1 MDREADCFAVFD
13 EQRRLNRVE
22 VLVRAHHDRCLA
34 KGAPK
39 LFAAMR
45 AGAAD
50 GHVEIEIDRLSA
62 RRKSNGRQARPART
76 GRVARAEVRHRQVVA
91 PPTIAGAEP
100 VALSTVHVRETA
112 PPPGEPAVEWF
123 LLTSL
128 DVDSTETAV
137 LDEAGGLVP
146 GFALPAPR
154 GTGEEPVAGLAAV
167 SAPCA
172 AAAAAEGD
180 GAPRAAAGLADFG
193 AERPG
198 SGDDPATAL
207 GGAAGGLANRLEQ
220 QPSVGGPTLETG
232 AGAVGE
238 SYCRRDEASPA
249 GHRFTLP
256 AASFV
261 SWFLAC
267 SSTQVSPTG
276 A

>member
-1 MDREADCFAVFD
+1 MLRCGFEAPPGGTARPADEPPPAAAQETAPKTRRWVDGLRDIDRAAAALSRKTRVLSVMDREADCFAVFD

-50 GHVEIEIDRLSA
+50 GHVEIELDRLSA
-62 RRKSNGRQARPART
+62 RRKSSGRQARPARI

-137 LDEAGGLVP
+137 AVIGYYLRRWRIEDLFRVLKSGCRVEHLAFHTADRLQRAVTINTVIAWRLMVMTLLGRDVP
-146 GFALPAPR
+146 GCDAQLLF
-154 GTGEEPVAGLAAV
+154 TDIE
-167 SAPCA
+167 
-172 AAAAAEGD
+172 
-180 GAPRAAAGLADFG
+180 
-193 AERPG
+193 
-198 SGDDPATAL
+198 L
-207 GGAAGGLANRLEQ
+207 G
-220 QPSVGGPTLETG
+220 
-232 AGAVGE
+232 
-238 SYCRRDEASPA
+238 
-249 GHRFTLP
+249 
-256 AASFV
+256 
-261 SWFLAC
+261 
-267 SSTQVSPTG
+267 
-276 A
+276 